1 MFCMAPSTCK
11 VIEIISKQALQIFNI
26 LMYMCA
32 QTEFKTELKKW
43 QFPSGWNLDYDFKQ
57 SNIYGDKEKLFVTGS
72 SRGKS

>member
-1 MFCMAPSTCK
+1 
-11 VIEIISKQALQIFNI
+11 
-26 LMYMCA
+26 MCA
-32 QTEFKTELKKW
+32 HTEFKTELKKW